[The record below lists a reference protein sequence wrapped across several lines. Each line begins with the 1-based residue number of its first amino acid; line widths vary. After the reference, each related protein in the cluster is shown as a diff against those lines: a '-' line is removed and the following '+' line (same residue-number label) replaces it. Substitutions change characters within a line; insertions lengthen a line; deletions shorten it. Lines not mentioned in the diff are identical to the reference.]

1 MLISQHMAPLGESL
15 LYRAYGLAILSDAP
29 LPEPGVCRE
38 DIPPQVRISAG
49 RVAPGLPGRTGGG
62 VLFEVSPGRFLLQ
75 MEGIARYLV
84 SDGTG
89 ITVDAAPGA
98 DEDSVRLFLWGSAF
112 GALLHQRGLLPL
124 HASAIETPKGAVL
137 FAGASSRGKSA
148 LAAAFHA
155 RGYRVIADE
164 ICAIN
169 GGSAGAEAVPAIP
182 RLLLWPDV
190 IDESGL
196 WGPNVKPARANI
208 RKYHVP
214 LETGFASAPSRIHA
228 VYFLVATN
236 RSEYEISPISGQAKF
251 VHLVD
256 LTFRGQ
262 FISGMCDG
270 NEHFRR
276 VAGLARDI
284 RIWRLDRPSTRPLRE
299 TADLLEKDFMR

>member
-1 MLISQHMAPLGESL
+1 MLISQHMTTSGENL

-29 LPEPGVCRE
+29 LPELEVCGDE
-38 DIPPQVRISAG
+38 VPPQVRISAG

-89 ITVDAAPGA
+89 ITVDAAAGA
-98 DEDSVRLFLWGSAF
+98 DEDSVRLFLWSSIF
-112 GALLHQRGLLPL
+112 GALLHQRGILPL

-155 RGYRVIADE
+155 RGYRVITDE
-164 ICAIN
+164 ICAIHSA
-169 GGSAGAEAVPAIP
+169 SAGFEAVPAIP

-190 IDESGL
+190 IDESRL
-196 WGPNVKPARANI
+196 WAPNVRPARANI

-228 VYFLVATN
+228 VYLLVTTN

-251 VHLVD
+251 VHLTD
-256 LTFRGQ
+256 ITFRWQ
-262 FISGMCDG
+262 FLSGMCAG

-276 VAGLARDI
+276 VAALARDV
-284 RIWRLDRPSTRPLRE
+284 RMWRLDRPSSRPLQE
-299 TADLLEKDFMR
+299 TADFLEKDFMR

>member
-1 MLISQHMAPLGESL
+1 MLISQHMTASGENL

-29 LPEPGVCRE
+29 LPELVVYR
-38 DIPPQVRISAG
+38 DDVSPQVRISAG
-49 RVAPGLPGRTGGG
+49 RVATRLPGRTAGG
-62 VLFEVSPGRFLLQ
+62 VLFEVSPKKFLLQ
-75 MEGIARYLV
+75 MEGVARYLV

-89 ITVDAAPGA
+89 ITIDAAPGA
-98 DEDSVRLFLWGSAF
+98 DEASVRLFLWGSVF
-112 GALLHQRGLLPL
+112 GALLHQRGILPL

-137 FAGASSRGKSA
+137 FAGSSSRGKSA

-164 ICAIN
+164 ICAIKAA
-169 GGSAGAEAVPAIP
+169 SAGSEAVPAIP

-190 IDESGL
+190 IDESEL
-196 WGPNVKPARANI
+196 WGPNVRQARANI

-214 LETGFASAPSRIHA
+214 LDAGFASAPSRIHA

-251 VHLVD
+251 AHLTD
-256 LTFRGQ
+256 LTFRWQ
-262 FISGMCDG
+262 FLSGMCDG

-276 VAGLARDI
+276 VAAFARDI
-284 RIWRLDRPSTRPLRE
+284 RMWRFGRPSSRPLQE
-299 TADLLEKDFMR
+299 TADFLEKDFMR